1 MTREGAPLQSLSL
14 SSIPPIIKEV
24 RVGHPLNGGSHELH
38 VSVYD
43 PVRVHIGD
51 LDGLPDLALQAL
63 GPSPGD
69 RKLDSQRVPM
79 FYILIISLYLLF
91 YITRNLTNSITLFAT
106 IRSHQTPCRQD
117 LEDSFH

>member
-1 MTREGAPLQSLSL
+1 M
-14 SSIPPIIKEV
+14 
-24 RVGHPLNGGSHELH
+24 GHPLNGGSHELH

-69 RKLDSQRVPM
+69 RKLDSQGVPRVIWM
-79 FYILIISLYLLF
+79 LSGEV
-91 YITRNLTNSITLFAT
+91 
-106 IRSHQTPCRQD
+106 RSHTVGVLVSSD
-117 LEDSFH
+117 LRLVRADPGVGP